1 MCIIE
6 KDKIYD
12 MQEKWNQFVYVLC
25 EAKKKDVDEDI
36 FHTLIENQLQLLG
49 WVMYKGEICHKPN
62 IPIGNSKF
70 IQPDI
75 LIKNEG
81 EDQFVI
87 EVKRPVHT
95 QTERECVQL
104 ESYMRQLKLD
114 VGIYIGEHIEVFYD
128 KPKCKDAV
136 SVMKVPLEIDSKLGA
151 RFVERFSKESFS
163 RDAIV
168 DFCEERI
175 KEMERQANLN
185 KIKESLVADAQTQIT
200 ESLLPYLMEKYGS
213 SFSEEEIKGMLSTM
227 RFTATAT
234 GIIQSE
240 TKKQPN
246 PTPTAKKNNIVKC
259 FLTRNANAQG
269 VFDIVKQS
277 LMVLKGSSVNPQHLN
292 KISDAGK
299 KKRDWQLSEYTKMQG
314 NERIVTQD
322 VCFDTPSGAAQF
334 CVGGSANG
342 WMEWKDEEGR
352 ELNVY
357 RVNDGTHKTGGSF
370 DANRVTD
377 PRQFQLDFWTK
388 FKAKLEETGK
398 IPTLQSPQ
406 PHNWY
411 DVRIGRSNILLNN
424 VCNTQK
430 NFVGVKLY
438 IRNQVVDK
446 YYPALVARR
455 NEINQA
461 LGCEPEWDANPSAK
475 DKTIAL
481 FHKTDLSDPQKMEE
495 AMDWL
500 VQQTIIFY
508 DVFSKEVKGIQ

>member
-1 MCIIE
+1 
-6 KDKIYD
+6 

-75 LIKNEG
+75 LVKNDG

-95 QTERECVQL
+95 QTERERVQL

-136 SVMKVPLEIDSKLGA
+136 SVMKVPLGIDSKLGA

-185 KIKESLVADAQTQIT
+185 KIKESLVADAQTQIS
-200 ESLLPYLMEKYGS
+200 ESLKPYLMEKYGS

-227 RFTATAT
+227 RFTAIAT
-234 GIIQSE
+234 GIVQPEPKKTPVSAPT
-240 TKKQPN
+240 TKKSN
-246 PTPTAKKNNIVKC
+246 VVKC
-259 FLTRNANAQG
+259 FLSRNAKGEG

-277 LMVLKGSSVNPQHLN
+277 LTVLKGSSVNPLHLN

-299 KKRDWQLSEYTKMQG
+299 KKRDWQLAEYTKKQG
-314 NERIVTQD
+314 DGRIVTQD
-322 VCFDTPSGAAQF
+322 ICFDTPSGAAQF

-342 WMEWKDEEGR
+342 WKEWKDEEGR
-352 ELNVY
+352 ELNEY
-357 RVNDGTHKTGGSF
+357 RIKNGTTKKKVLF
-370 DANRVTD
+370 DENRVSD

-388 FKAKLEETGK
+388 FKAKLKATGK
-398 IPTLQSPQ
+398 IPTLQTPQ

-430 NFVGVKLY
+430 NFVGIKLY
-438 IRNQVVDK
+438 IRKPVVDK
-446 YYPALVARR
+446 YYPALFARK
-455 NEINQA
+455 NEINSA
-461 LGCEPEWDANPSAK
+461 LGCELEWDANPAAK

-481 FHKTDLSDPQKMEE
+481 FHKTDLSDSQKVEE
-495 AMDWL
+495 SLDWL
-500 VQQTIIFY
+500 VEQTIIFY
-508 DVFSKEVKGIQ
+508 NVFSKEVKGIK